1 MDKLISELISYGL
14 KYHLVHIDDKI
25 YVINRLLE
33 LFEKSEFQWMDTDA
47 RQLDAILSDM
57 NDYAIEHGL
66 IEEDT
71 IIKMLLLASSNG
83 RCLSF
88 VCKVKMQT
96 ILQRHPMKY

>member
-14 KYHLVHIDDKI
+14 KYHLVHTDDKI

-57 NDYAIEHGL
+57 NDYAVSHGL

-71 IIKMLLLASSNG
+71 ITNRDLLQKSW
-83 RCLSF
+83 
-88 VCKVKMQT
+88 V
-96 ILQRHPMKY
+96 Y